1 MRLMLLTTQRQDSL
15 DGSGIHIKLGL
26 FVYEFIKSLSQ
37 IKKERRKQLGRGVC
51 KVSTASIDSRNDDL

>member
-1 MRLMLLTTQRQDSL
+1 MPLRTQRQDSL

-37 IKKERRKQLGRGVC
+37 IKKKKKRRKQFGRGAC